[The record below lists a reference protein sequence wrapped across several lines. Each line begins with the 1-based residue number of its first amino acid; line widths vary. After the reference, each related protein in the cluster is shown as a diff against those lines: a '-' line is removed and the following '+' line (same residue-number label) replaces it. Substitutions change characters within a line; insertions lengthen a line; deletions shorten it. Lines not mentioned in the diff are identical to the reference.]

1 MGDAPVY
8 RDDRTTPPLQAAA
21 DLYAWWILKWER
33 EGLEDWVGHLPFPWG
48 IKRDIRRLAMSFS
61 VRDFLIEHSRG
72 LIKYARN
79 QEELEYGNHCDG
91 RAACVVARL
100 ATAAPVEWLSN
111 DDGQLAALLFAA
123 SSPSFSAMGSN
134 QNSNKIPAISAPMRW
149 HGVQQRVRKNSPG
162 SGRPDA
168 EDSVRRYDI
177 G

>member
-1 MGDAPVY
+1 MP
-8 RDDRTTPPLQAAA
+8 
-21 DLYAWWILKWER
+21 E
-33 EGLEDWVGHLPFPWG
+33 
-48 IKRDIRRLAMSFS
+48 IKKNSNTGTIAMAGRRALWLA
-61 VRDFLIEHSRG
+61 
-72 LIKYARN
+72 
-79 QEELEYGNHCDG
+79 
-91 RAACVVARL
+91 L

-123 SSPSFSAMGSN
+123 RSPSFSAMGSN